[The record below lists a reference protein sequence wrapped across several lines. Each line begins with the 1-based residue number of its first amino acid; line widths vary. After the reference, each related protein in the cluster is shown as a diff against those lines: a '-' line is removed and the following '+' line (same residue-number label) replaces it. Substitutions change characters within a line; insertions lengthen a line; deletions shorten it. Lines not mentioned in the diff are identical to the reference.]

1 MAKSYEKS
9 LTLFFVPVG
18 KRPGTVSFTI
28 RYKNSG
34 YPTRDAAE
42 AMMVRAM
49 VNGSPLCVNMGDGI
63 RLYCNADAF
72 LAEEP
77 PNRSGMS
84 GQFFFVGVDQ
94 YGNLMTLGK
103 DRQKLCN
110 LWVQT
115 RNLRAEI
122 LEAYEELER
131 YTAEA
136 ERLCEEL
143 DDDEDDEPEAE

>member
-1 MAKSYEKS
+1 MAKTHEKT

-28 RYKNSG
+28 RYKNAG

-49 VNGSPLCVNMGDGI
+49 VNGSPLCANMGDGI

-72 LAEEP
+72 LAEKP
-77 PNRSGMS
+77 QNRAGLS

-103 DRQKLCN
+103 ERQKLCN
-110 LWVQT
+110 HWVQT
-115 RNLRAEI
+115 RDLRAEI
-122 LEAYEELER
+122 LQAHEELER
-131 YTAEA
+131 YRAEA
-136 ERLCEEL
+136 ERLTDEL
-143 DDDEDDEPEAE
+143 DDEPEAE